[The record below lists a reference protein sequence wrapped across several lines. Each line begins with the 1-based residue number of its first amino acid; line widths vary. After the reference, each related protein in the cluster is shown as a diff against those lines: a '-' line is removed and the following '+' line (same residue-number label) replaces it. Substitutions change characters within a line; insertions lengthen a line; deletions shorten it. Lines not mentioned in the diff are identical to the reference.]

1 MPAPALSVPVRANLD
16 AFKRQMEET
25 SSLAKTAARK
35 AAQHFLDINKELA
48 GGAASAAF
56 SGAASNA
63 LKLAGKIALV
73 VGAAKLMGDAIGAAR
88 DQIREM
94 VEIADK
100 AQNLGVSPAFLQQFT
115 AESRKLQV
123 GVEDLEGALTH
134 AFNATKD
141 KPPIDLAAW
150 DTGKDRITEVERA
163 LRIYN
168 ETLARTKGQTL
179 EGLVLFRDADTQE
192 KKVQAVLKAM
202 VQLEGIGQRSAALD
216 LGEKMFGAQ
225 FVDRIRQG
233 RTSAESILSTMQQM
247 ASSDEAIYSNALVA
261 RAKAVDDQLKLSE
274 DRLSRALK
282 PSFDDLSST
291 ILTIKNLWAEIVGYI
306 STAVELAN
314 KLGILGNEVSRLKQQ
329 RDELDDSIKNGNEIS
344 IFGFKTGIRLPK
356 DVITEDMNR
365 AKRDEVQARIE
376 DLTRDPNVYPR
387 RQELEQSR
395 GTGDRPTLKPTASGT
410 ERFDT
415 AADAIEKR
423 TAALQAEAA
432 AIDLGTEARDKAR
445 ITAQLETVAKQAN
458 AAAGKGENVV
468 TEEQRKTINEVADAY
483 GKAAVEMEKAKVAA
497 QIKFDK
503 QTAFLSQ
510 EDVAIAQQLK
520 GIYPDVATALNS
532 VEAAGMRAANGM
544 RALSNL
550 GQEVNRSM
558 FVEFGQN
565 LRNGMSAW
573 DAFKNAGVNALG
585 RIADKLMEMA
595 ANRLW
600 ESVFSGGGGGLA
612 GGLLGGIGKLFGFSS
627 GGYASGGTG
636 LSLTSTGG
644 LYASGGYTG
653 GGGKYEPAGVV
664 HRGEYVFSAPAV
676 NRIGVANLERMH
688 RGYADGGLVDA
699 PLPMRQSAPAS
710 GSASSDT
717 GGVHVTVGVS
727 VDENGNLQAYVKNI
741 AQQSAAKQIG
751 TYTQSHEFKLL
762 AGVASREAV
771 KQGWVR

>member
-35 AAQHFLDINKELA
+35 AAQHFLDANKELA

-88 DQIREM
+88 DQIRQM
-94 VEIADK
+94 VEIGDK
-100 AQNLGVSPAFLQQFT
+100 AQNLGVSPTFLQQFT

-168 ETLARTKGQTL
+168 ETLARAKGQTL
-179 EGLVLFRDADTQE
+179 EGLVLFRDADSQE
-192 KKVQAVLKAM
+192 KKVEAVLKAM
-202 VQLEGIGQRSAALD
+202 IQLEQIGQRSAALD

-291 ILTIKNLWAEIVGYI
+291 ILDIKNLWAEIVGYI

-314 KLGILGNEVSRLKQQ
+314 KLGILGNEVSRLKKQ

-365 AKRDEVQARIE
+365 AKRDEVQAKIE
-376 DLTRDPNVYPR
+376 DLTRDPNVYPKI
-387 RQELEQSR
+387 ETPSR
-395 GTGDRPTLKPTASGT
+395 GTGDRPTQKPTASGT

-468 TEEQRKTINEVADAY
+468 TAEQRKVIDEVAGAY
-483 GKAAVEMEKAKVAA
+483 GRAAVEMEKAKVAA
-497 QIKFDK
+497 QIRFDK

-544 RALSNL
+544 RELSNL

-585 RIADKLMEMA
+585 KIADKLMSMA
-595 ANRLW
+595 ADNLW
-600 ESVFSGGGGGLA
+600 RNAFGGSS
-612 GGLLGGIGKLFGFSS
+612 GGLLGGLGSLLGFGGSA
-627 GGYASGGTG
+627 GYASGGTG

-644 LYASGGYTG
+644 LYDSGGYTG
-653 GGGKYEPAGVV
+653 AGGRYEPAGVV

-676 NRIGVANLERMH
+676 NRIGVANLERLH

-699 PLPMRQSAPAS
+699 PLPIKQSAPAS
-710 GSASSDT
+710 GGSSSDA

-727 VDENGNLQAYVKNI
+727 VDDKGNLQAYVKNVVARGVSNGI
-741 AQQSAAKQIG
+741 NGFAKSRGFEAQVVQSMINAKNAMLW
-751 TYTQSHEFKLL
+751 K
-762 AGVASREAV
+762 
-771 KQGWVR
+771 